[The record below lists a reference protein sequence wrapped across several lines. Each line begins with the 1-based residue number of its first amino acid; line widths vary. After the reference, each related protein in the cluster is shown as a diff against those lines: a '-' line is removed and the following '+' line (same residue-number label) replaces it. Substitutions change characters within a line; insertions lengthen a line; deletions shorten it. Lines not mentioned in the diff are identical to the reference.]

1 MGVLSHVSGE
11 GSQCHVPA
19 RRAPPRTSRWPP
31 ARGGREPA
39 ARPPRATRCDH
50 RQDGAAPC
58 VPIRVVAAPEI
69 APLVEQ
75 VARRAATPGCAGV
88 TVEARASDTAAE
100 ALALADGS
108 TPPQVWVPESSQLLT
123 RARDLGAAGV
133 PATGP
138 SAASSPVVM
147 ALAEDAAAQLGDGV
161 TRPRWSAVLAS
172 DRVVVGTP
180 DPTRDVVGLAA
191 LLEARGASRAA
202 PDPQAALTA
211 TLRALSGRT
220 TVHAADLYAQ
230 LPGSAGVETPVTAF
244 PTSEQALLRWNVGHP
259 DVPLTAVYATVAPV
273 VLDYPFAVLATAT
286 DEEREAAGTL
296 LAALLDPAGQAVL
309 ADGGFRTPDGRM
321 LRDRHGDGRT
331 VAVAPVPVPLSGS
344 AAAAEVLDRWA
355 TVNRSARVRV
365 LVDISGSMGEEVPGL
380 GGTRLAATLQAAE
393 RGLALFQPT
402 TRLGFWA
409 FSTNLDG
416 ERDHREVLP
425 ISPVPELR
433 TEPALAALRAIQVD
447 PGGRTGLYD
456 TVLAAV
462 EDGRRNW
469 EPGRLNLVVVMT
481 DGNNDDRSSITRA
494 QLLQALRSGDP
505 RRPVV
510 VIGVA
515 IGPDVDPSEL
525 EEITAATGGSSFVA
539 PDPSMI
545 TDVFFAA
552 LGSLR
557 SST

>member
-1 MGVLSHVSGE
+1 VPRAGTPRAAANLPLAPG
-11 GSQCHVPA
+11 PA
-19 RRAPPRTSRWPP
+19 RPGAPRPRSSRH
-31 ARGGREPA
+31 AV
-39 ARPPRATRCDH
+39 RPPRRWWRVALAFGAAVAVVAAAVVGLRVTA
-50 RQDGAAPC
+50 AAPC

-75 VARRAATPGCAGV
+75 VARAGAAPGCAGV
-88 TVEARASDTAAE
+88 TVQARASSTAAE

-147 ALAEDAAAQLGDGV
+147 ALAEDAAAQLGDGT
-161 TRPRWSAVLAS
+161 TR
-172 DRVVVGTP
+172 
-180 DPTRDVVGLAA
+180 PTRDVVGLAA
-191 LLEARGASRAA
+191 LLEARGTSRAA

-220 TVHAADLYAQ
+220 AVHAADLYAQ
-230 LPGSAGVETPVTAF
+230 LPGTEGVEVPVTAF

-259 DVPLTAVYATVAPV
+259 DVPLTAVYAAVAPV
-273 VLDYPFAVLATAT
+273 ALDYPFAVLDSAT

-296 LAALLDPAGQAVL
+296 LAALLGPAGQEVL

-365 LVDISGSMGEEVPGL
+365 LVDVSGSMDEEVPGL

-402 TRLGFWA
+402 TRLGFWT

-494 QLLQALRSGDP
+494 QLLQALRAGDP

-515 IGPDVDPSEL
+515 IGPDVDPAEL
-525 EEITAATGGSSFVA
+525 EEIAAATGGSSFVA